1 MLLQI
6 RDRHCRAGEKVKV
19 KVMAMDVREPE
30 RRVHTEIARRAY
42 EIFKDRGSLSGHELE
57 DWRQAEADVI
67 CLSYY
72 GRMVVDA
79 GLWIGT
85 DIEMFEEGSIEIW
98 ISPRRITICGK
109 QNTADKKISTQRS
122 IRPGAIIFQ
131 VINLGCEVD
140 PSAVKTKIDG
150 PSLEILLR
158 TVQAIS
164 KTQLKSKVAAA

>member
-1 MLLQI
+1 MLLQMSEKHS
-6 RDRHCRAGEKVKV
+6 RTGEKV
-19 KVMAMDVREPE
+19 KVMAMDAREQE
-30 RRVHTEIARRAY
+30 RRVQTEIARRAY
-42 EIFKDRGSLSGHELE
+42 EIFKSRGSSSGHELE

-79 GLWIGT
+79 GLWIGA
-85 DIEMFEEGSIEIW
+85 DAEIFEQGSIEIW
-98 ISPRRITICGK
+98 VSPRRITVCGK
-109 QNTADKKISTQRS
+109 QNADKKISTQRS
-122 IRPGAIIFQ
+122 IRPRATLFQ

-140 PSAVKTKIDG
+140 PSAVKAKIDG

-158 TVQAIS
+158 TVQAVS

>member
-1 MLLQI
+1 MLLQMSEKHS
-6 RDRHCRAGEKVKV
+6 RTGEKV
-19 KVMAMDVREPE
+19 KVMAMDAREQE
-30 RRVHTEIARRAY
+30 QRVQTEIARRAY
-42 EIFKDRGSLSGHELE
+42 EIFKSRGSSSGHELE

-85 DIEMFEEGSIEIW
+85 DAEMFEEGSIEILV
-98 ISPRRITICGK
+98 SARRITICGK
-109 QNTADKKISTQRS
+109 QNADKKISTQRS

-131 VINLGCEVD
+131 VINLGCEID

-158 TVQAIS
+158 TVQAVS

>member
-19 KVMAMDVREPE
+19 MAMDVREQE
-30 RRVHTEIARRAY
+30 RRVQTEIARRAY
-42 EIFKDRGSLSGHELE
+42 EIFRSRGSSSGHELE

-67 CLSYY
+67 CLGCY
-72 GRMVVDA
+72 GRMIVDA
-79 GLWIGT
+79 GFWIGA
-85 DIEMFEEGSIEIW
+85 DAEMFEQGSIEIW
-98 ISPRRITICGK
+98 VSPRRITIFGK
-109 QNTADKKISTQRS
+109 QNVDKKISTQRS

-158 TVQAIS
+158 TVQAVS

>member
-6 RDRHCRAGEKVKV
+6 PDRHCRAGEKVKV
-19 KVMAMDVREPE
+19 IAMGAREQE
-30 RRVHTEIARRAY
+30 RRVQTEIARRAY
-42 EIFKDRGSLSGHELE
+42 EIFKSRSSSSGHELE

-79 GLWIGT
+79 GLWIGA
-85 DIEMFEEGSIEIW
+85 DAEMFEQGSIEIW
-98 ISPRRITICGK
+98 VSPRRITICGK
-109 QNTADKKISTQRS
+109 QNVDKKISTQRS

-140 PSAVKTKIDG
+140 PSTVKTKIDG

-158 TVQAIS
+158 TVQAVS

>member
-1 MLLQI
+1 
-6 RDRHCRAGEKVKV
+6 
-19 KVMAMDVREPE
+19 
-30 RRVHTEIARRAY
+30 
-42 EIFKDRGSLSGHELE
+42 
-57 DWRQAEADVI
+57 
-67 CLSYY
+67 
-72 GRMVVDA
+72 MVVDA

-85 DIEMFEEGSIEIW
+85 DIETFEEGSIEIW

-109 QNTADKKISTQRS
+109 QNAADKKISTQRS

-158 TVQAIS
+158 TVQAVS